1 MKDHYDFS
9 KGKRGAVLA
18 PPVGKTRITLW
29 LDNEIIASFRQ
40 SAGEKGVGY
49 QTEINRFLR
58 DALSGERITLEAIRD
73 IVRRELRASAQV
85 AGRSPGPPRS
95 SPR

>member
-1 MKDHYDFS
+1 MKDHYDVS

-58 DALSGERITLEAIRD
+58 DALSGERVTLEAIRD
-73 IVRRELRASAQV
+73 IVRRELRASVQM